1 MFAFSSCSSVV
12 HNSFHEI
19 SASYDEQIAYVEHVV
34 VQMTL
39 TFKGIDAD
47 DYTSDESFYYYL
59 YENLDYYYNNV
70 TPNRGDIQIEL
81 TSPSGTTSTLLPYR
95 PYDSWPG
102 DYREWPFMSVH
113 FWGEN
118 PQGEWS
124 LIIRNG
130 GEEGTLE
137 VSNVQLTLYGTE
149 QTPAAVAQI
158 PAQCDPACARGCAA
172 EGPEF
177 CDSCRNYRNAT
188 SLECIDECS
197 AKFDIRSRYCYNS
210 SQPEPQCVRVEV
222 METDFSSAPAMSS
235 GLAVTISA
243 LLVTSVAIL
252 FF

>member
-1 MFAFSSCSSVV
+1 M
-12 HNSFHEI
+12 
-19 SASYDEQIAYVEHVV
+19 EHLV

-47 DYTSDESFYYYL
+47 EYSYYYL
-59 YENLDYYYNNV
+59 YENFYHYYDSV

-95 PYDSWPG
+95 QKDSWPG
-102 DYREWPFMSVH
+102 DYKEWPFMSVH

-124 LIIRNG
+124 LVIRNG
-130 GEEGTLE
+130 GTDGTLE
-137 VSNVQLTLYGTE
+137 VSDVQFTFYGTE
-149 QTPAAVAQI
+149 QTPAAVARI
-158 PAQCDPACARGCAA
+158 PVQCDPACARGCAA

-197 AKFDIRSRYCYNS
+197 AEFEIRSGHCYDS
-210 SQPEPQCVRVEV
+210 SQPEPQCVRDAV
-222 METDFSSAPAMSS
+222 MDTDFSSAPATSS
-235 GLAVTISA
+235 HPAVAISA
-243 LLVTSVAIL
+243 LLVASVAVL
-252 FF
+252 FLHQ